1 MGEGRGW
8 SLALLGVALVSRAA
22 ASAVAAAS
30 VVPAGSIAT
39 VASAAPAARSE
50 PVAVVELFS
59 SEGCSSCPPAEQL
72 LGELAA
78 AAKQSGRRI
87 LTLEF
92 HVDYWNHL
100 GYVDPF
106 SAPAY
111 SKRQQQ
117 YARALGASGLYTP
130 QMIVNGTDEFVGSDR
145 ARATN
150 ALDAALARPATVRV
164 TLRTA
169 PLASGTRVS
178 YQISAAPSGAQVHVA
193 LVESGLVSHVRGGE
207 NDGRT
212 LAHTSVVRQ
221 FVTMPIAG
229 RDAGSVDLKTGV
241 SSGKT
246 EKDAVVFVQDSRTM
260 AILGAATARL

>member
-1 MGEGRGW
+1 MVT
-8 SLALLGVALVSRAA
+8 GVARSG
-22 ASAVAAAS
+22 
-30 VVPAGSIAT
+30 AGFTGGGI
-39 VASAAPAARSE
+39 
-50 PVAVVELFS
+50 
-59 SEGCSSCPPAEQL
+59 
-72 LGELAA
+72 
-78 AAKQSGRRI
+78 GRRGGI
-87 LTLEF
+87 
-92 HVDYWNHL
+92 
-100 GYVDPF
+100 G
-106 SAPAY
+106 
-111 SKRQQQ
+111 
-117 YARALGASGLYTP
+117 RAGG
-130 QMIVNGTDEFVGSDR
+130 MGSDR

-260 AILGAATARL
+260 WRIGAATARL